1 MSFLDKVPI
10 LSSKRKCDKAE
21 RFIRF
26 ADEDH
31 EDAMDSLNRVQETSK
46 QYIAELFDLKTSCS
60 TVVIPKALDTL
71 ERYQKIKR
79 SDTAVSNDSYER
91 FSNKSLPAL
100 RQQAIS
106 VGAIVNGGARGTAA
120 GSALALGSMSLV
132 STFGAAS
139 TGTAITSL
147 SGAAATNATMAWF
160 GGGAL
165 SAGGAGMAGGAAVLG
180 GIALAPLVII
190 GAFKY
195 ASHAEEK
202 LTAAMEYSDEMDV
215 IVAKINAAVD
225 FANSL
230 NAHVTQFTGILQG
243 LVNRLIAQTKILET
257 LAEKNSDEVAI
268 MPNKMQVILL
278 VKAIKRFLE
287 IELFDQNQKPTEES
301 LKLINHASHTN
312 EAQTER
318 FISGL
323 TLDEVKLPQGVA
335 FLKDIKVGEDSPKYF
350 WLQGDYYENREDQIS
365 TENKKNKVIKTS
377 STKNKEVSV
386 PALSILSVTFLWL
399 AEMLHHEFRIELIP
413 YVLILVVVIFFIL
426 ILNGMFKIKINDN
439 TIGLLIII
447 SIVGVIIDYL
457 FFGVALDIIKE
468 IF

>member
-1 MSFLDKVPI
+1 MGLNFLDKVPI
-10 LSSKRKCDKAE
+10 ISSKRKCDRAE
-21 RFIRF
+21 RIIRF
-26 ADEDH
+26 ADGDH

-79 SDTAVSNDSYER
+79 SDTSVSNDSYER

-100 RQQAIS
+100 RKQAIS

-147 SGAAATNATMAWF
+147 SGVAATNATMAWF

-180 GIALAPLVII
+180 GIALAPLVVI

-225 FANSL
+225 FANAL
-230 NAHVTQFTGILQG
+230 NSHVTQFTGILQG

-268 MPNKMQVILL
+268 KPHKMQVILL
-278 VKAIKRFLE
+278 VRAIKRFLE
-287 IELFDQNQKPTEES
+287 IELFDKNQQPTEKS
-301 LKLINHASHTN
+301 LKLINHAIHTN
-312 EAQTER
+312 ESQTED

-323 TLDEVKLPQGVA
+323 APEEEAKLPQGA
-335 FLKDIKVGEDSPKYF
+335 IYLEDINVGNDSPKYF
-350 WLQGDYYENREDQIS
+350 WLQDEFYENKEEQIS
-365 TENKKNKVIKTS
+365 IENKTTKAS
-377 STKNKEVSV
+377 STKNEGPSV
-386 PALSILSVTFLWL
+386 LFLAIMTVFFLWL
-399 AEMLHHEFRIELIP
+399 AEVLRHEFRIELIP
-413 YVLILVVVIFFIL
+413 YLFIGVAVTLFLKMFLTGSKTKDATLGGWFLIS
-426 ILNGMFKIKINDN
+426 
-439 TIGLLIII
+439 LLWL
-447 SIVGVIIDYL
+447 IIDYL
-457 FFGVALDIIKE
+457 FFGVTLKIVKDI
-468 IF
+468 F